1 MGTSETEE
9 AEAPA
14 AGPAQ
19 VVRVKRERL
28 VARMTCPICHKLLR
42 DATTISECLHTFC
55 RKCIYEKLNE
65 EADCCPVCNIP
76 LGCVPVEKL
85 RADHNLQDLRAKIFP
100 LKKKKAGAP
109 DTVPSIELP
118 VKRKEIS
125 LSSLVVNSPR
135 IATQTGLTGRRKKV
149 VGSRAAT
156 IHGRNPATGE
166 FNKNEN
172 DIVDKSAKKSSSNG
186 NPSRLIPSRKQASSG
201 AEISNNLANKNIEN
215 GGKPLVDKAEL
226 WKPLNCLVE
235 AANRT
240 KSFRSSPHKSVI
252 KAEEKN
258 VSDSEVN
265 INKTRVEEHI
275 HKSKVKDENFDNV
288 KMPPMTAKARRI
300 KGVGQKRRKL
310 ANSIQ
315 MLPDAA
321 NAQSDR
327 RITPLWFS
335 LVASFDQTG
344 DSSLPQ
350 ISTSYLRI
358 KDGNVPV
365 SYIQKY
371 LVVKLN
377 LVSEAEGK
385 LELLAIICFL
395 LVSLHFFMQGGNHMS
410 WRNGE
415 AHNFS
420 AQLSKTV
427 AARRNTTEAAGSYWD
442 ISQRIRGSARLQA
455 LQAFSPMNSKQQQS
469 RTIFQLKCPLPADS
483 SAFRGG
489 QMDLPL
495 AS

>member
-1 MGTSETEE
+1 
-9 AEAPA
+9 
-14 AGPAQ
+14 
-19 VVRVKRERL
+19 
-28 VARMTCPICHKLLR
+28 MTCPICHKLLR

-65 EADCCPVCNIP
+65 EETDCCPVCNIP

-100 LKKKKAGAP
+100 LKKMKAGAP
-109 DTVPSIELP
+109 DTVLFIELP

-156 IHGRNPATGE
+156 IHGRIPAIGE
-166 FNKNEN
+166 FNKNEH

-215 GGKPLVDKAEL
+215 GGKSLVDKAEL

-275 HKSKVKDENFDNV
+275 HK
-288 KMPPMTAKARRI
+288 RI

-365 SYIQKY
+365 SYIRKY
-371 LVVKLN
+371 LVMKLN
-377 LVSEAEGK
+377 LVSEAEVEITCRG
-385 LELLAIICFL
+385 EM
-395 LVSLHFFMQGGNHMS
+395 VRPTMSLHSLVKQWLSGG
-410 WRNGE
+410 
-415 AHNFS
+415 
-420 AQLSKTV
+420 T
-427 AARRNTTEAAGSYWD
+427 
-442 ISQRIRGSARLQA
+442 SQRLQA
-455 LQAFSPMNSKQQQS
+455 VIG
-469 RTIFQLKCPLPADS
+469 T
-483 SAFRGG
+483 SAKEFVVVLGYRRCRLSA
-489 QMDLPL
+489 Q
-495 AS
+495 

>member
-9 AEAPA
+9 AEAPT

-55 RKCIYEKLNE
+55 RKCIYEKLNEE

-377 LVSEAEGK
+377 LVSEAEVEITCRG
-385 LELLAIICFL
+385 EM
-395 LVSLHFFMQGGNHMS
+395 VRPTMSLHSLVRQWLQGGTP
-410 WRNGE
+410 
-415 AHNFS
+415 
-420 AQLSKTV
+420 Q
-427 AARRNTTEAAGSYWD
+427 
-442 ISQRIRGSARLQA
+442 RLQA
-455 LQAFSPMNSKQQQS
+455 VIG
-469 RTIFQLKCPLPADS
+469 T
-483 SAFRGG
+483 SAKEFVVVLGYRRCRLSA
-489 QMDLPL
+489 Q
-495 AS
+495 